1 MYELT
6 RLIKQV
12 SEILVQE
19 KAQQEEKKK
28 RGEHFNIFEILG
40 IKTSE
45 VRLHSAI
52 IAELLNPNGNHGLGD
67 KFLKAFIADIITRK

>member
-6 RLIKQV
+6 RLLKQV
-12 SEILVQE
+12 SEILVRE
-19 KAQQEEKKK
+19 KTQQEEKRK
-28 RGEHFNIFEILG
+28 RGEKFNIFEILG
-40 IKTSE
+40 LKTSE

-67 KFLKAFIADIITRK
+67 KFFKSIH